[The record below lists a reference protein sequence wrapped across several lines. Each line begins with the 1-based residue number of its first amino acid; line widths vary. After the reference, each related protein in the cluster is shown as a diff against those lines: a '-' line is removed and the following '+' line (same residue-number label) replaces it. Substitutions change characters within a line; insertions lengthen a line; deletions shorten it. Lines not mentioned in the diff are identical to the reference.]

1 MPLLRR
7 VGFGLETLKK
17 RLSKL
22 AWLSGCRPRSGG
34 SFSGGLLGPHLGQPP
49 HYGGRLTAGLLYLFL
64 IFQGTLAFGAPS
76 IFVHATTKGDVL
88 SNDAFQ
94 SVVWHELQANHQH
107 EAKFVHQINLA
118 VLNDMRRKQV
128 TSLLELHVKWQI
140 DVVRLDNDRVTGGY
154 FPTITAREWAI
165 QGNQLVA
172 LKEWTTAGTVAL
184 YAVNEHNA
192 DELISIPEISLQQA
206 TEVALY
212 PIEAPSW
219 TQNERWVRVP
229 VEVYADDEYRA
240 FYGEHWPTEVQKRI
254 DRANALLRPA
264 GLMLDV
270 EHLDEWNSSSNGS
283 SLSQLLDQVR
293 NLPREHP
300 ERVRIGFTQ
309 QTELAQRFHRDVED
323 VGRAYLPGRDLII
336 ADQAL
341 APGHNSHWDIA
352 EEGIAIAHEVL
363 HTLGVPHEEK
373 YGSLMSAAKSGVV
386 HQMTPG
392 TIELARAAASARY
405 GHWDPN
411 VILDSLSDTA
421 AKHLKDP
428 ALQVEFIAQNY
439 AWGQPDQQVVQ
450 LEPKRLSALSN
461 LALGH
466 YYLRQAIEH
475 PKSSGAYTS
484 QALAHTESAL
494 EHNPSWVSASELRA
508 TIMTLRVSKT
518 TDDSEADPNKRRT
531 EANVCVQG
539 QVNFGLDQPTCH

>member
-1 MPLLRR
+1 
-7 VGFGLETLKK
+7 
-17 RLSKL
+17 
-22 AWLSGCRPRSGG
+22 
-34 SFSGGLLGPHLGQPP
+34 
-49 HYGGRLTAGLLYLFL
+49 LTAGFLYLFL
-64 IFQGTLAFGAPS
+64 FFKGTVALGAPS
-76 IFVHATTKGDVL
+76 IFVHATTDGQVL
-88 SNDAFQ
+88 SNEAFE
-94 SVVWHELQANHQH
+94 SVIWHELQATHQH
-107 EAKFVHQINLA
+107 DAKFIDQINIEALQK
-118 VLNDMRRKQV
+118 MRRQKV
-128 TSLLELHVKWQI
+128 TTLLELTVKWRI
-140 DVVRLDNDRVTGGY
+140 DVVKLDNERVTGGF

-165 QGNQLVA
+165 QGTQLVA
-172 LKEWTTAGTVAL
+172 LKEWTTAGVVAL
-184 YAVNEHNA
+184 YSVNERNA

-206 TEVALY
+206 TEVALH

-219 TQNERWVRVP
+219 LEKEHWVRVP
-229 VEVYADDEYRA
+229 IDVYADDEYRK
-240 FYGEHWPTEVQKRI
+240 FYGATWGQEVQKRI

-264 GLMLDV
+264 GLMLDI
-270 EHLDEWNSSSNGS
+270 EAHHEWVSPSNER

-293 NLPREHP
+293 NLPRPNP

-341 APGHNSHWDIA
+341 APGHHPHWDIA

-363 HTLGVPHEEK
+363 HTLGVPHQK
-373 YGSLMSAAKSGVV
+373 KRGCLMSAAKSGVV
-386 HQMTPG
+386 HRMTPA
-392 TIELARAAASARY
+392 TIELARSAANARY

-421 AKHLKDP
+421 AKHLSDP

-439 AWGQPDQQVVQ
+439 AWGQPDKQVIQ

-475 PKSSGAYTS
+475 PNASGTYTS

-494 EHNPSWVSASELRA
+494 EHNPSWVSASQLRD
-508 TIMTLRVSKT
+508 TIITLRVSASIDITNETEPAPT
-518 TDDSEADPNKRRT
+518 TPQNL
-531 EANVCVQG
+531 CVQG
-539 QVNFGLDQPTCH
+539 AMNVGLDQPSCY